1 MTWPSPIQGIAS
13 HVLRLRRRGAV
24 KIGVDLALVVL
35 AAAWSWFAAF
45 GQVPQPGSPVPFIV
59 AVFCARVPI
68 YLAFRLHRVC
78 WRTVSW
84 QDMLGLAASAALGP
98 PAIALVLFVLPEPF
112 TLRALVRP
120 HLIFATEPAL
130 YVLLLCSVRITTRAL
145 ASSRTPKG
153 PARRIIIAGA
163 GEAGRSLAF
172 KVQESTTD
180 AWDILGFVDDDP
192 GKSGERIRGVPVL
205 GRTSDLPRLAREL
218 TADQIVIAIP
228 SLSPKG
234 LREMLKTCEAT
245 GVPVRILPRLR
256 ELAGGVAD
264 PAQIREVRVEDLLP
278 RPEVKLDH
286 EAISRYLA
294 AKTVL
299 VTGGGGS
306 IGKELCRQVLN
317 AGAAQVLVLGRGE
330 NSVFEA
336 VQELSEVDAQ
346 GEVVPVICD
355 VRDRD
360 ALAAVFE
367 RFAPEVVFHA
377 AAHKHVPLM
386 EMYPAEAVKNNVF
399 GTLNLVQL
407 AVERE
412 IESFVLVSTDKAV
425 NPSSVMGATK
435 RIAETIVKAYAAENG
450 TSMVSVRFGNV
461 LGSRGSVIPTM
472 QRQIRLRRPV
482 TVTDP
487 DMVRYFMTVQE
498 AVQLT
503 IQAGAIGGRGELFV
517 LNMGHPV
524 RILDLA
530 YDLIRLS
537 GLVPNQDVPVRVS
550 GRRPG
555 EKIREELL
563 TKVER
568 DGAKGNGHFYIAEPQ
583 QVGLTTL
590 LAQLERLRM
599 TGEVGENDQL
609 VEMLQEVVPAYQ
621 PQARPIRQDRQTQ
634 HSEPPASVASR
645 REPQTPRVQP
655 I

>member
-1 MTWPSPIQGIAS
+1 MTWPSLVQGVVS
-13 HVLRLRRRGAV
+13 RVLQLRQRSAV
-24 KIGVDLALVVL
+24 KIGADLALVAV

-59 AVFCARVPI
+59 AVLCARVPI
-68 YLAFRLHRVC
+68 YLAFRLHRVS

-84 QDMLGLAASAALGP
+84 QDMLGLVATAALGP

-130 YVLLLCSVRITTRAL
+130 YVLLLSGVRITTRAL
-145 ASSRTPKG
+145 ASSRTRSEA
-153 PARRIIIAGA
+153 ARRIIIAGA

-172 KVQESTTD
+172 QIQESTAN
-180 AWDILGFVDDDP
+180 AWDIVGFVDDDA
-192 GKSGERIRGVPVL
+192 GKRGERIRGIPVL
-205 GRTSDLPRLAREL
+205 GRISDLPRLARDL

-264 PAQIREVRVEDLLP
+264 PTQIREVRVEDLLP
-278 RPEVKLDH
+278 RPEVKLDR

-294 AKTVL
+294 GKTVL

-306 IGKELCRQVLN
+306 IGKELCRQVLM

-336 VQELSEVDAQ
+336 VQELSELDAE

-355 VRDRD
+355 IRDRD
-360 ALAAVFE
+360 AVAAVFE
-367 RFAPEVVFHA
+367 RFAPQVVFHA

-399 GTLNLVQL
+399 GTLNLVQVS
-407 AVERE
+407 VERE
-412 IESFVLVSTDKAV
+412 VESFVLVSTDKAV
-425 NPSSVMGATK
+425 DPSSVMGATK
-435 RIAETIVKAYAAENG
+435 RIAEMIVKAYAVENG

-487 DMVRYFMTVQE
+487 EMVRYFMTIPE
-498 AVQLT
+498 AVAL
-503 IQAGAIGGRGELFV
+503 IVQAGATGGRGEVFV
-517 LNMGHPV
+517 LDMGHAV
-524 RILDLA
+524 RIIDLA

-537 GLVPNQDVPVRVS
+537 GLVPGQDVPVRII

-555 EKIREELL
+555 EKIKEDILGDL
-563 TKVER
+563 ER
-568 DGAKGNGHFYIAEPQ
+568 TGARKNGHFYIADPRAVNLSRLLGS
-583 QVGLTTL
+583 VGRLEAILEGNGRAGEDVSSL
-590 LAQLERLRM
+590 LHDLVPNYQP
-599 TGEVGENDQL
+599 TGE
-609 VEMLQEVVPAYQ
+609 
-621 PQARPIRQDRQTQ
+621 
-634 HSEPPASVASR
+634 SSVSAAAG
-645 REPQTPRVQP
+645 
-655 I
+655 